1 VKLSLL
7 STLASGIFAL
17 AVGSATGITT
27 HMIGEQVSANVAE
40 ARTVEV
46 LQATATRIAEQ
57 KIQTTLAVDVTIPVS
72 REQMNAVSG
81 YAIPLH
87 EQAPTAEVLGASST
101 YNETVYPTSIPSP
114 QHIVPLD
121 TAPVSAGIYAAAGG
135 TVTPAVA
142 TPIASPSA
150 WPSGTPS
157 ATPVVL
163 VVETLAATADES
175 TWAAIFTATPT
186 PYPTDAPTITEHPTP
201 WPTVAPIH
209 TSTPQPS
216 DTNTPTIE
224 PSATEEAT
232 VTPPALVTVTDGPLQ
247 SPLATPVP
255 EETETPA
262 P

>member
-1 VKLSLL
+1 MKLSLL

-72 REQMNAVSG
+72 RAEMESAQQ

-87 EQAPTAEVLGASST
+87 EQAPTAEVIGASPT
-101 YNETVYPTSIPSP
+101 YNETVYPTLTASP
-114 QHIVPLD
+114 QHIVP
-121 TAPVSAGIYAAAGG
+121 PAAATVIAAFDATAGG

-142 TPIASPSA
+142 TPSPTASA

-163 VVETLAATADES
+163 AIETLEATAAEWD
-175 TWAAIFTATPT
+175 ATPT
-186 PYPTDAPTITEHPTP
+186 PYPTVAATDAPTITENPTP
-201 WPTVAPIH
+201 APTVAPIH
-209 TSTPQPS
+209 TVTPQPS

-224 PSATEEAT
+224 PSATEAAT
-232 VTPPALVTVTDGPLQ
+232 ITPPALVTVTEGPLQ
-247 SPLATPVP
+247 SPLATPTIAA
-255 EETETPA
+255 TETAVP
-262 P
+262 

>member
-1 VKLSLL
+1 MKLSLL

-87 EQAPTAEVLGASST
+87 EQAPAIETLGAT
-101 YNETVYPTSIPSP
+101 LPYNTTVYPTFTPSP
-114 QHIVPLD
+114 HVDSSRTP
-121 TAPVSAGIYAAAGG
+121 APVSAGIYAAAVD
-135 TVTPAVA
+135 TITPTAA
-142 TPIASPSA
+142 AITPTASA

-163 VVETLAATADES
+163 VVETLAATAAEWD
-175 TWAAIFTATPT
+175 ATPT
-186 PYPTDAPTITEHPTP
+186 PHPTVTEQPTITENPTP

-209 TSTPQPS
+209 TSTPQPD

-224 PSATEEAT
+224 PSATDEAT
-232 VTPPALVTVTDGPLQ
+232 ITPPPLVTVTDGPLQ
-247 SPLATPVP
+247 SPLATPIP
-255 EETETPA
+255 DETETPA

>member
-1 VKLSLL
+1 MATGAAAVSLV
-7 STLASGIFAL
+7 F
-17 AVGSATGITT
+17 AVGIPLNNAQQG
-27 HMIGEQVSANVAE
+27 AVAQ

-57 KIQTTLAVDVTIPVS
+57 KIRTTLAVDVTIPVS

-87 EQAPTAEVLGASST
+87 EQAPTAEVIGASPT
-101 YNETVYPTSIPSP
+101 YNETVYPTSIPSLAV
-114 QHIVPLD
+114 VPPD

-135 TVTPAVA
+135 TVTPAAA

-224 PSATEEAT
+224 PSATEAGT
-232 VTPPALVTVTDGPLQ
+232 ITPEPIVTVTDGPLT

-255 EETETPA
+255 EKTETPA